1 MNMPTTFRISPKVI
15 ARCVGEEAVIL
26 KLETGVYFGLD
37 PVGTRV
43 WQLLETGD
51 TLTQICEVMFKEYDV
66 SRKDLE
72 RDVLDLVEQL
82 LEKQLLTAA

>member
-1 MNMPTTFRISPKVI
+1 MQTMFRVPPKVI
-15 ARCVGEEAVIL
+15 GCCVGEEAVIL

-43 WQLLETGD
+43 WQLLEAGD
-51 TLTQICEVMFKEYDV
+51 TLTQICEVIFKEYEV

-72 RDVLDLVEQL
+72 RDVLDFVKQL